1 MEIEFDR
8 KFSRKLVKIHRKYRQ
23 LGEKIDDKIKL
34 FASRPN
40 TSSLNLHK
48 LNQGKRGYWSI
59 SIESDLRIIFCF
71 TKTGILLT
79 DIGSHDEVY

>member
-1 MEIEFDR
+1 MEIEFDS
-8 KFSRKLVKIHRKYRQ
+8 KFSRKLIKISRKRRQ
-23 LGEKIDDKIKL
+23 LGNKIDDKIKL
-34 FASRPN
+34 FVSHPN
-40 TSSLNLHK
+40 APGLNLHK
-48 LNQGKRGYWSI
+48 LRQGQRGYWSI